1 MRHLLPLLLMCACRA
16 TPQGERALHAV
27 GFRSFWLFD
36 EARTYRTT
44 FDGGATYD
52 GARPLLVLTWFP
64 ARAQDEPEMPHADYF
79 GLASAEPRLARLA
92 PALSAYARDVFV
104 QATMGAA
111 EAELDE
117 AQRSALAELLAS
129 PSGAHRAAAPE
140 SGRFP
145 LVLYRSGAGSSF
157 EDNAAL
163 CTDLARHGY
172 VVVAGAFLRG
182 DGSSFGIDVQADSTA
197 DMEFLVAHART
208 WPEVDGARVGLVGH
222 SAGAQA
228 SLRHA
233 LRAPAVGDAL
243 VLLDTTQDYYGLG
256 LPLHEELVREALA
269 ARATLTRPLLVA
281 AGPEALFALVD
292 RLDAAPRTYL
302 TVPELGHD
310 EFIAQGLQRL
320 VRIERWARPE
330 ERAEPG
336 RLATVRAN
344 QCALDEEVLRFLD
357 AHLKGAVSPAAR
369 SPRPWSA
376 SEPSR
381 IEVPA
386 GVDAPEPYD
395 LASPLPPT
403 PRQLR
408 RLFEEGRVA
417 ESCALLRRF
426 AALEPRPPIL
436 TSTMMEGSFLYE
448 LAGAGRR
455 AEAHELYATLK
466 ELDVRVLGLFE
477 FLADVCTR
485 TGRRPAALHFTR
497 LALDF
502 EPENATFRAKL
513 AELEPPPGAAPAPSG
528 DQ

>member
-228 SLRHA
+228 ILRHA
-233 LRAPAVGDAL
+233 LRAQAVGDAL

-320 VRIERWARPE
+320 ARIERLARAE
-330 ERAEPG
+330 ERAELG
-336 RLATVRAN
+336 RAPQVRAN
-344 QCALDEEVLRFLD
+344 LRVLEAEVLAFLD
-357 AHLKGAVSPAAR
+357 LHLKGRASPGRAPVQA
-369 SPRPWSA
+369 WSA
-376 SEPSR
+376 TEPSR

-386 GVDAPEPYD
+386 GVSAPEPYD
-395 LASPLPPT
+395 LASPLAPT
-403 PRQLR
+403 PRQFR
-408 RLFEEGRVA
+408 GLFAEGRVA
-417 ESCALLRRF
+417 EACAVLRRF
-426 AALEPRPPIL
+426 AAAEPRPPIL
-436 TSTMMEGSFLYE
+436 TSTMLSGSFLFE
-448 LAGAGRR
+448 LDEAGRR
-455 AEAHELYATLK
+455 AEAHDYFRTLK
-466 ELDVRVLGLFE
+466 ELDVPVLGLFE
-477 FLADVCTR
+477 FLADVCVH
-485 TGRRPAALHFTR
+485 TGRREQALRFTH

-502 EPENATFRAKL
+502 EPDSATFRAKL
-513 AELEPPPGAAPAPSG
+513 AELATPADDSG
-528 DQ
+528 NP